1 MIDASLQEKLRLQ
14 YNPDNSPLRTLQLQ
28 MLDIL
33 IEFDRICK
41 KHNIQYWLD
50 AGTLLGAVRHGGFIP
65 WDDDIDVCM
74 FPDDYKKFCKICEEE
89 LAPPYKWH
97 AAKTK
102 ENYYSHWGRVVNED
116 IAVKRCLKNPDRIE
130 SYNVW
135 LDVFI
140 VEEGAV
146 KTKQKIEKLYGKF
159 LRRKYKHITD
169 GKFSYFIALLLLPCI
184 ESFLSILRVW
194 NKKVHQDDLIYIYG
208 APFSSKH
215 YYKKDIF
222 PLSFIEFEGYYFCAP
237 SNPHGYLTT
246 SFGNYSSIPPEE
258 KRVTHDFILS

>member
-1 MIDASLQEKLRLQ
+1 MIDASLQEQLRLQ

-41 KHNIQYWLD
+41 KHNIRYWLD
-50 AGTLLGAVRHGGFIP
+50 AGTLLGAIRHGGFIP

-74 FPDDYKKFCKICEEE
+74 FPADYKKFCKVCQAE

-102 ENYYSHWGRVVNED
+102 ENYYSHWGRVVNEQ
-116 IAVKRCLKNPDRIE
+116 IVVRRQLKNPDRIE
-130 SYNVW
+130 TYNIW

-140 VEEGAV
+140 VEEGTV
-146 KTKQKIEKLYGKF
+146 KTKRHIEKIYGKC
-159 LRRKYKHITD
+159 LRRKNKQITD
-169 GKFSYFIALLLLPCI
+169 GKFNYYTALFLLVFI
-184 ESFLSILRVW
+184 EFFLFLLRVW
-194 NKKVHQDDLIYIYG
+194 NKVAHRDEFVYVYG
-208 APFSSKH
+208 TPFCPKH
-215 YYKKDIF
+215 YKRCTF
-222 PLSFIEFEGYYFCAP
+222 PLSSVEFEGYSFSAP
-237 SNPHGYLTT
+237 GDPHGYLTT
-246 SFGNYSSIPPEE
+246 FYGDYNAIPSEE

>member
-1 MIDASLQEKLRLQ
+1 MIDIALQERLRLQ
-14 YNPDNSPLRTLQLQ
+14 YNPDNSPLRTLQLH

-74 FPDDYKKFCKICEEE
+74 FPADYKRFCKICQAE

-102 ENYYSHWGRVVNED
+102 ENYYSHWGRVVNEE
-116 IAVKRCLKNPDRIE
+116 IVVRRKLKNPDRIE
-130 SYNVW
+130 SYNIG

-140 VEEGAV
+140 VEEGTV
-146 KTKQKIEKLYGKF
+146 NTKRHVEKIYGKC
-159 LRRKYKHITD
+159 LRRKYKQITD
-169 GKFSYFIALLLLPCI
+169 GKLNYYKALILLAFIEVFLFLLRI
-184 ESFLSILRVW
+184 W
-194 NKKVHQDDLIYIYG
+194 NKVVHREELVYVYG
-208 APFSSKH
+208 TPFCPRH
-215 YYKKDIF
+215 FRRYTL
-222 PLSFIEFEGYYFCAP
+222 PLSSVEFEGYSFCAP
-237 SNPHGYLTT
+237 GNPHGYLTT
-246 SFGNYSSIPPEE
+246 FYGNYNTIPSEE

>member
-194 NKKVHQDDLIYIYG
+194 NKKVHQDELIYIYG

-246 SFGNYSSIPPEE
+246 SFGNYSSIPPEDR
-258 KRVTHDFILS
+258 RVTHDFILS

>member
-169 GKFSYFIALLLLPCI
+169 GKLSYFIALLLLPCI

-194 NKKVHQDDLIYIYG
+194 NKKVHQDELIYIYG

>member
-1 MIDASLQEKLRLQ
+1 MIDASLQEKLRSQ
-14 YNPDNSPLRTLQLQ
+14 YNPDNSSLRTLQLQ

-41 KHNIQYWLD
+41 KHNIRYWLD

-74 FPDDYKKFCKICEEE
+74 FPADYKKFCKICEAE
-89 LAPPYKWH
+89 LASPYKWH
-97 AAKTK
+97 AAKTR
-102 ENYYSHWGRVVNED
+102 ENYFSHWGRVVNED
-116 IAVKRCLKNPDRIE
+116 IVVQRHLKNPDRIE

-146 KTKQKIEKLYGKF
+146 KTKQKIEKLYGKC
-159 LRRKYKHITD
+159 LRRKYRHITD

-194 NKKVHQDDLIYIYG
+194 NKIVHRDELIYIYG

-222 PLSFIEFEGYYFCAP
+222 PLSFIEFESHAFCAP

-246 SFGNYSSIPPEE
+246 SFGDYSSIPPEE
-258 KRVTHDFILS
+258 KRVTHDFMLS

>member
-1 MIDASLQEKLRLQ
+1 MIEASLQEQLRLK

-74 FPDDYKKFCKICEEE
+74 FPDDYKKFCEVCQAE
-89 LAPPYKWH
+89 LTPPYKWH

-102 ENYYSHWGRVVNED
+102 ENYYSHWGRVVNEE
-116 IAVKRCLKNPDRIE
+116 IVVKRCLKNPDRIE

-146 KTKQKIEKLYGKF
+146 KTKQKIEKLYGKC

-194 NKKVHQDDLIYIYG
+194 NKIVHQDELIYIYG

-215 YYKKDIF
+215 YYKKDTF
-222 PLSFIEFEGYYFCAP
+222 PLSSIEFEGRSFCAP
-237 SNPHGYLTT
+237 CNPHGYLTT
-246 SFGNYSSIPPEE
+246 SFGDYSSIPPEDR
-258 KRVTHDFILS
+258 RVTHDFILS